1 MNVNLLSLATQAL
14 GGDFGKLAGQ
24 FMGESPEATQS
35 GLGAILPALIGGM
48 VSKGATLDGASSL
61 LGMLNGPNVNS
72 NLLGDVAGLFG
83 NGGAQATSLLGT
95 GATLLSGLFGDKV
108 GGLASAVSGLA
119 GIKAGSATNLLGLV
133 APLIF
138 GMMRK
143 HTSDNGLNASG
154 LMDLLKGQSNSLQG
168 ALKPEISKALGFAS
182 PLAFLSGGAATAAA
196 AVTGAASHATGAA
209 TAAVSNVTA
218 SGGSLIGKLLP
229 WIIGGLVA
237 LFLLSQMKSCG
248 GTAKVEAPAPT
259 PAPAPVATAP
269 APAPAPAPAVAPEPA
284 PAAAPASTTAPMA
297 KPEAVKLYFA
307 TGKFE
312 PPADTAKQVDK
323 LVDYSRASPNAKVGI
338 SGFHDKQGDAAANAE
353 LAKQRAMGVKNVLIS
368 AGVPESAIIMNK
380 PTETTGASDDKEARR
395 VEVFVA
401 Q

>member
-35 GLGAILPALIGGM
+35 GLSAILPALIGGM
-48 VSKGATLDGASSL
+48 ASKGATLDGASSL

-209 TAAVSNVTA
+209 TAAASNVAA

-248 GTAKVEAPAPT
+248 NTAKVEAPAPT
-259 PAPAPVATAP
+259 PAPAPVAAAP
-269 APAPAPAPAVAPEPA
+269 APAPAPVVAPEPA
-284 PAAAPASTTAPMA
+284 PAAAPASAAAPMA
-297 KPEAVKLYFA
+297 KPDAVKLYFA
-307 TGKFE
+307 TGKYD
-312 PPADTAKQVDK
+312 PPADTGKQVDK
-323 LVDYSRASPNAKVGI
+323 LVDYSRASPNAKIGI

-353 LAKQRAMGVKNVLIS
+353 LAKQRAIGVKNALIS
-368 AGVPESAIIMNK
+368 AGVPESAIIMNR
-380 PTETTGASDDKEARR
+380 PTETTGAADDKEARR